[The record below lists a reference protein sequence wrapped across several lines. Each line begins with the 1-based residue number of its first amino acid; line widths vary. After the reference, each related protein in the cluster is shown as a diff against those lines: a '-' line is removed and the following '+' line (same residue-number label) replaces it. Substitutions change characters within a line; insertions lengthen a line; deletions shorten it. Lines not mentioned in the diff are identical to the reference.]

1 MVKPDEQGSVVA
13 TFVMRRLASIE
24 GVPVDIRVHQSDI
37 GLSSADWDVR
47 RC

>member
-13 TFVMRRLASIE
+13 TFVMRRSASIE
-24 GVPVDIRVHQSDI
+24 AVPVDTRGHQSDI